1 MRSSRLF
8 RWTLALYPREFRER
22 FGDEME
28 LLLEEMMADAWREH
42 GLLGAL
48 RIWISSI
55 WELVTVAIPT
65 RLEPVAVPALAVA
78 TALVWFIGMIGL
90 IPMART
96 R

>member
-1 MRSSRLF
+1 MRNNRLF

-28 LLLEEMMADAWREH
+28 LVVEEMMTDAWREH

-55 WELVTVAIPT
+55 WELVTVVIPT

-90 IPMART
+90 IPLARA